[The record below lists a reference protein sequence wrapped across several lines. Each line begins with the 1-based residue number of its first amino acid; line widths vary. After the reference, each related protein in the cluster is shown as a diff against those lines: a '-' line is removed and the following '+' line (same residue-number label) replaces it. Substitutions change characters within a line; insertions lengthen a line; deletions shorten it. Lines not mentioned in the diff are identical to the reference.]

1 MTLFPGFL
9 LQAGSAPSTLQQYAG
24 TFAPMV
30 VIFGIFYLLI
40 FLPMQR
46 QKKAQAKMLSELK
59 SGDAVVTTG
68 GIVGTI
74 TTVDSDTVTLRVK
87 PDNLKL
93 QFARSAVS
101 ALVNTGGTGDGKKD
115 AAGSKQ

>member
-1 MTLFPGFL
+1 MKLFLSIFPSFL
-9 LQAGSAPSTLQQYAG
+9 LQGATPTPSALLQ
-24 TFAPMV
+24 FLPIV
-30 VIFGIFYLLI
+30 VIFGIFYLLL
-40 FLPMQR
+40 FMPMQK

-59 SGDAVVTTG
+59 NGDAVVTTG

-74 TTVDSDTVTLRVK
+74 TAVDADTITLRVK

-101 ALVNTGGTGDGKKD
+101 ALVTSE
-115 AAGSKQ
+115 GSK

>member
-1 MTLFPGFL
+1 MTLYPSFF
-9 LQAGSAPSTLQQYAG
+9 LQAGMPAPSALLQ
-24 TFAPMV
+24 FAPIV
-30 VIFGIFYLLI
+30 VIFGIFYLLL
-40 FLPMQR
+40 FLPMQK

-68 GIVGTI
+68 GIIGTI
-74 TTVDSDTVTLRVK
+74 TAVDSDTLTLRIK

-101 ALVNTGGTGDGKKD
+101 ALVTSE
-115 AAGSKQ
+115 GSK

>member
-1 MTLFPGFL
+1 MTLFPSFL
-9 LQAGSAPSTLQQYAG
+9 LDAGAPASSVLLNI
-24 TFAPMV
+24 APLIL
-30 VIFGIFYLLI
+30 IFGIFYLLL
-40 FLPMQR
+40 FLPMQK

-74 TTVDSDTVTLRVK
+74 TVVDADTLTLRIK
-87 PDNLKL
+87 PDNVKL

-101 ALVNTGGTGDGKKD
+101 ALVPAEGAKEVTR
-115 AAGSKQ
+115 AGSK

>member
-1 MTLFPGFL
+1 LQFL
-9 LQAGSAPSTLQQYAG
+9 PI
-24 TFAPMV
+24 V
-30 VIFGIFYLLI
+30 VIFGIFYLLL
-40 FLPMQR
+40 FLPMQK

-68 GIVGTI
+68 GIIGTI
-74 TTVDSDTVTLRVK
+74 TAVDGDTITLRVK

-101 ALVNTGGTGDGKKD
+101 ALVTSE
-115 AAGSKQ
+115 GSK

>member
-1 MTLFPGFL
+1 MTLLHSFL
-9 LQAGSAPSTLQQYAG
+9 PAILLDGASQWQSALPLILQGAA
-24 TFAPMV
+24 
-30 VIFGIFYLLI
+30 IFGIMYVLL
-40 FLPMQR
+40 FLPVQK
-46 QKKAQAKMLSELK
+46 QKKALAKMLSELK

-74 TTVDSDTVTLRVK
+74 TAVDKDTIILRVK

-101 ALVNTGGTGDGKKD
+101 ALVTSE
-115 AAGSKQ
+115 GSK

>member
-1 MTLFPGFL
+1 MTLFPSFL
-9 LQAGSAPSTLQQYAG
+9 LDAAPQSSALMNI
-24 TFAPMV
+24 APLILV
-30 VIFGIFYLLI
+30 VGIFYVLL
-40 FLPMQR
+40 FLPMQK

-74 TTVDSDTVTLRVK
+74 TVVEADTLILRVK

-101 ALVNTGGTGDGKKD
+101 ALVPADGAKETTR
-115 AAGSKQ
+115 AGSK

>member
-1 MTLFPGFL
+1 MRLFSSFLPSFL
-9 LQAGSAPSTLQQYAG
+9 LQGATPAAPSPLLQ
-24 TFAPMV
+24 FLPIV
-30 VIFGIFYLLI
+30 VIFGIFYLLL

-59 SGDAVVTTG
+59 SGDNVVTTG
-68 GIVGTI
+68 GIVGTV
-74 TTVDSDTVTLRVK
+74 TAVDGDTVTLRVK

-101 ALVNTGGTGDGKKD
+101 ALVTSE
-115 AAGSKQ
+115 GSK

>member
-1 MTLFPGFL
+1 MTLLHSFFPSVLVQGAATPSAL
-9 LQAGSAPSTLQQYAG
+9 LQ
-24 TFAPMV
+24 FAPII
-30 VIFGIFYLLI
+30 VIFGIFYLLL
-40 FLPMQR
+40 FLPMQK

-59 SGDAVVTTG
+59 NGDSVVTTG

-74 TTVDSDTVTLRVK
+74 TAVDSDTIVLRVK

-101 ALVNTGGTGDGKKD
+101 ALFTRD
-115 AAGSKQ
+115 AASEGSK